1 MANWIEK
8 VRHGDFAAIPWRVSF
23 EQASELALLIDG
35 YGVCGG
41 VEAVVGITNS
51 VLGDLRSMGRT
62 RASPLDLW
70 VALFGLQRAIRFG
83 GYPPSDDEEFMVER
97 LVILLRLGLTAL
109 TPKQRAGIAGLMR
122 RQGELLS

>member
-1 MANWIEK
+1 MIGWVEK
-8 VRHGDFAAIPWRVSF
+8 LRNGDFAAIPWRVSF
-23 EQASELALLIDG
+23 EEASEVALLIDG

-41 VEAVVGITNS
+41 VEAVMGITNS

-70 VALFGLQRAIRFG
+70 VALFGLQRAVRFG
-83 GYPPSDDEEFMVER
+83 GYPPTDDEEFLAER
-97 LVILLRLGLTAL
+97 LVTLLRLGLAAMS
-109 TPKQRAGIAGLMR
+109 PKQCAGIAALMR